1 MRTTIRPVSTTQAE
15 IWRGHQ
21 LAATIYAT
29 PGGITIQAAKL
40 EAQDVDVDGQTVHVE
55 LQRGE

>member
-1 MRTTIRPVSTTQAE
+1 VSTTQAE